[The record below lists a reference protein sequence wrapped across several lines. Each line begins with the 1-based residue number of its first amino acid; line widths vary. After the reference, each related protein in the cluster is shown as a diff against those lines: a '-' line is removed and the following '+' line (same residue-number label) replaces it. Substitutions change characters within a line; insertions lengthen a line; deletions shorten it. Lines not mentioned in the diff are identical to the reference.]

1 MEDND
6 ILITP
11 TNESIDDITKKEQIV
26 EFQDMEN
33 FINNNDSVSETV
45 VVNEKHIEEENTP
58 TEINIESV
66 KKNKIDY
73 YFIINIVIFIAIF
86 IVLLTGILNANNVRV
101 RIAKKYCNYLK
112 TSDLKILETYI
123 NKNDNYYIKELEDVD
138 KTKITCMV
146 IDTGEELKKEEID
159 LLNKQNLFDKKIT
172 KAYKVLINYK
182 LNSREDNFENKKS
195 LIIVKVD
202 NNWKLLN
209 PNNYN

>member
-1 MEDND
+1 MVNVF
-6 ILITP
+6 
-11 TNESIDDITKKEQIV
+11 KRQI
-26 EFQDMEN
+26 
-33 FINNNDSVSETV
+33 
-45 VVNEKHIEEENTP
+45 
-58 TEINIESV
+58 
-66 KKNKIDY
+66 KI
-73 YFIINIVIFIAIF
+73 
-86 IVLLTGILNANNVRV
+86 
-101 RIAKKYCNYLK
+101 
-112 TSDLKILETYI
+112 
-123 NKNDNYYIKELEDVD
+123 NDNYYIKELEDVD
-138 KTKITCMV
+138 KNKITCMV

>member
-11 TNESIDDITKKEQIV
+11 SNESIDDITKKEQIV

-33 FINNNDSVSETV
+33 FINNNDSVNETV

-58 TEINIESV
+58 TQINIESV

-112 TSDLKILETYI
+112 TSDLKKLETYI

-138 KTKITCMV
+138 KSKITCMV

-182 LNSREDNFENKKS
+182 LNSKEDNFENKKS

>member
-11 TNESIDDITKKEQIV
+11 SNESIDDITKKEQIV

-58 TEINIESV
+58 TQINIESV
-66 KKNKIDY
+66 KKNKLDY

-101 RIAKKYCNYLK
+101 RISKKYCNYLK
-112 TSDLKILETYI
+112 TSDLKKLETYI

-138 KTKITCMV
+138 KSKITCMV

-182 LNSREDNFENKKS
+182 LNSKEDNFENKKS